1 MFLTRTSYHKLTH
14 TDGYCGAWPGWAILG
29 SVLPLTEGTT
39 NHPAQNCAEA
49 FLSNPRFPPPL
60 CHSHLRLCNKQPCLV
75 TSNHHRVGR
84 LMDSVGQEFGQ
95 GTGGWSA
102 PQCWEHLLGTRLLW
116 GHRDSGLMPGLTQLG
131 TPLRPVLE
139 PGLLESGSQGSVW
152 RVGSARGQVAAACLL
167 RPSLGFVSLCSKSS
181 SRSPPMYVHHPNPPT
196 PVEQVPQNLQEAIL
210 VHPPPLPSQLP
221 CPFHAHTRQ
230 TQTEIYVFRLPWL
243 SLVLKFGFP
252 RVECFYALLTE
263 LFVVNFH

>member
-181 SRSPPMYVHHPNPPT
+181 SRSPPMFTTPT
-196 PVEQVPQNLQEAIL
+196 P
-210 VHPPPLPSQLP
+210 PPRWNKCHRICRRPSSSTPHL
-221 CPFHAHTRQ
+221 CPPSFPAPFTL
-230 TQTEIYVFRLPWL
+230 TQDKHKQKSMYLGFRGSVW
-243 SLVLKFGFP
+243 F
-252 RVECFYALLTE
+252 
-263 LFVVNFH
+263 